1 MDKIIIKINEIP
13 DIKEIEALYSD
24 AGWTSY
30 TKDLDILLKA
40 FYCSLSIITAWK
52 DNELVGVLR
61 AVGDGMTIVYI
72 QDILVKQAYQRQ
84 GIGRLLI
91 NEIMN
96 EYKNVR
102 QKVLLTDNE
111 DRTIAFYKS
120 CGFSTADSCNT
131 LAFVKLL

>member
-1 MDKIIIKINEIP
+1 MDKITIKINEIP
-13 DIKEIEALYSD
+13 DIKEIETLYND
-24 AGWTSY
+24 AGWTAY
-30 TKDLDILLKA
+30 TKDLDVLLKA

-72 QDILVKQAYQRQ
+72 QDIIVKTTHQRQ

-96 EYKNVR
+96 EFKKVR
-102 QKVLLTDNE
+102 QKVLLTDNQPN
-111 DRTIAFYKS
+111 TLAFYES
-120 CGFSTADSCNT
+120 CGFSTSESCGT
-131 LAFVKLL
+131 IAFVKFV